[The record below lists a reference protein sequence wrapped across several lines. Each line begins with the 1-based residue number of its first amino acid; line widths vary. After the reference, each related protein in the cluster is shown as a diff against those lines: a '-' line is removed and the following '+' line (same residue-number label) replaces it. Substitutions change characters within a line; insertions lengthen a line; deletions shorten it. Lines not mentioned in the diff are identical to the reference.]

1 MGPPYIRVLGMNEKG
16 RKMLR
21 RMRKTASL
29 PVITRCGAA
38 SSISDTA
45 AKVMK
50 YELIGS
56 EIWEQLVTDGQF
68 GMEHSRKI
76 IISGE

>member
-1 MGPPYIRVLGMNEKG
+1 MV
-16 RKMLR
+16 
-21 RMRKTASL
+21 
-29 PVITRCGAA
+29 RCGAA

-56 EIWEQLVTDGQF
+56 EIWEQLVTEGEF
-68 GMEHSRKI
+68 GREHSRKI